1 MQQRA
6 DVIGGTEPD
15 SLKKTITGHSNSVLY
30 FMGGTE
36 ETIYI
41 LPSGETD
48 GIFFFSGQSTEKRG
62 EKPLL
67 FLIMSKFY
75 PHRMTIFYP

>member
-15 SLKKTITGHSNSVLY
+15 SLKKKITGHSNSVLY

-41 LPSGETD
+41 LPSGATD
-48 GIFFFSGQSTEKRG
+48 GIFFSGQSTEKEVRN
-62 EKPLL
+62 PFY
-67 FLIMSKFY
+67 FL
-75 PHRMTIFYP
+75 

>member
-48 GIFFFSGQSTEKRG
+48 GIFFFSGQSTEKEVRN
-62 EKPLL
+62 PFY
-67 FLIMSKFY
+67 FL
-75 PHRMTIFYP
+75 